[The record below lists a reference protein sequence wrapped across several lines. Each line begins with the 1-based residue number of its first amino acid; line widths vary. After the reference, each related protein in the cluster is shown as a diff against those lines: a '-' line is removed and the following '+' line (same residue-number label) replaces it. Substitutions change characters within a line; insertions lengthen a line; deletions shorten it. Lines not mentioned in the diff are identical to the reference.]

1 MFIFGDPMAELSLEK
16 MNDLLGTQKLQG
28 SEKELKILRVR
39 IGELIDMNGED
50 WVWQNRVKLLDEW
63 DYIVRKK
70 IIP

>member
-1 MFIFGDPMAELSLEK
+1 MFIFGDLMAGLSLEK

-28 SEKELKILRVR
+28 SEKELEILRVR
-39 IGELIDMNGED
+39 IGELIDMKGED